1 MGLAKKVINGNELS
15 IVYKQEMLGNKNVY
29 KIYYSGNSDSKS
41 VAIMKEELATLLKDA
56 PRELTEVSFWY
67 SYFDEDYGKF
77 SEKERWVEV
86 EDWLTRHGFSI
97 EIKESE

>member
-1 MGLAKKVINGNELS
+1 MGLAKKVIDGNELS

-56 PRELTEVSFWY
+56 PRVLTEVSFWY
-67 SYFDEDYGKF
+67 SYCDEDYGKL
-77 SEKERWVEV
+77 SETKRWLEV
-86 EDWLTRHGFSI
+86 EDWLIKHGFSI

>member
-1 MGLAKKVINGNELS
+1 MGLAKKVIDGNELS

-29 KIYYSGNSDSKS
+29 KIYYSGTSDSKS

-56 PRELTEVSFWY
+56 PRVLTEVSFWY
-67 SYFDEDYGKF
+67 SCCDEDYGKF